1 MQKIVGGLL
10 RCTTLAILARSL
22 AGLGIRQSKENSL
35 SSWSN
40 MERNLTRSIV
50 AARPP
55 YIARCALEALRLYV
69 SFSKLARGL
78 TSGWEKVARH
88 RFI

>member
-1 MQKIVGGLL
+1 MQKIVEGLL
-10 RCTTLAILARSL
+10 RCTTLAILARSR

-35 SSWSN
+35 SSWFN

-55 YIARCALEALRLYV
+55 YIARCAREALRL
-69 SFSKLARGL
+69 
-78 TSGWEKVARH
+78 
-88 RFI
+88 

>member
-1 MQKIVGGLL
+1 
-10 RCTTLAILARSL
+10 
-22 AGLGIRQSKENSL
+22 
-35 SSWSN
+35 

-55 YIARCALEALRLYV
+55 YIARCAREALRLYI

-88 RFI
+88 RSI